1 MRPLGNSSCGVEASA
16 GWRGPKRAQLRPPE
30 LQGWDGGEGLVG
42 TVAVV
47 FLSEDQRAWKHRPV
61 CFH

>member
-1 MRPLGNSSCGVEASA
+1 MWSGGVCQ
-16 GWRGPKRAQLRPPE
+16 GWRGPKRAYPATE

-47 FLSEDQRAWKHRPV
+47 FLSEDQRADGNTVLFVFTETRAAD
-61 CFH
+61 